1 MVLII
6 LTGLSINI
14 FSFDFTPVRLK
25 YEGGDWYNDGE
36 NLKLLAKYVNQNT
49 PLKMDTN
56 EIILELSDKNIKKY
70 PFLFMV
76 GHGGMKY
83 KIEDIKNIREY
94 ILEGGFLLIDDD
106 YGFDK
111 DIRKFLSDLFP
122 DRELVKLPLGQECE
136 LLNTY
141 FKLEKFPKMHEH
153 YPGNPEV
160 YAIYIKDKIGI
171 LFLYNTNISDGW
183 TYPEK
188 YKDPEY
194 KRIESFKMGTNII
207 FYALFK

>member
-6 LTGLSINI
+6 LTGLSIDI

-76 GHGGMKY
+76 GHGGLKY

-94 ILEGGFLLIDDD
+94 VLEGG
-106 YGFDK
+106 
-111 DIRKFLSDLFP
+111 
-122 DRELVKLPLGQECE
+122 
-136 LLNTY
+136 
-141 FKLEKFPKMHEH
+141 
-153 YPGNPEV
+153 
-160 YAIYIKDKIGI
+160 
-171 LFLYNTNISDGW
+171 
-183 TYPEK
+183 
-188 YKDPEY
+188 
-194 KRIESFKMGTNII
+194 
-207 FYALFK
+207 